1 MCNKNKNKHI
11 YYVALIAMITILA
24 ITLSAIV
31 YAILEILLKE
41 IMLCPTIFTNNI
53 HVNFILSLIFGT
65 FFCIL
70 IFKLSFM
77 IRNKYNKHDSEQQL
91 INLKNNW
98 KNFLYSSFL
107 MYLIMCIGNLII
119 QIIFNGINTTG
130 TTSNQASLNATFNT
144 SLLDKA
150 YIIILALL
158 LAPIIEELIYRWG
171 ILTVTKN
178 YILKVTNHTSSN
190 DKFNHILNMLL
201 LIFSAAAFSLLHA
214 PHTLNEF
221 TLYFWMGTCIG
232 AIYLKYNNIYAS
244 MTFHFII
251 NTISL
256 VVMFLN

>member
-1 MCNKNKNKHI
+1 MCNQSKGKQL
-11 YYVALIAMITILA
+11 YYIALIVMLTILS
-24 ITLSAIV
+24 ITLSLII
-31 YAILEILLKE
+31 YGMLEISLKK
-41 IMLCPTIFTNNI
+41 IMLCPVLLTKNI
-53 HVNFILSLIFGT
+53 HVSFILALILGA
-65 FFCIL
+65 FFCVL
-70 IFKLSFM
+70 IFKLSLM

-107 MYLIMCIGNLII
+107 MYPIMYIGNLII

-130 TTSNQASLNATFNT
+130 TTSNQSSLNATFNT
-144 SLLDKA
+144 SLLGKA
-150 YIIILALL
+150 YIIILALF

-178 YILKVTNHTSSN
+178 CILKVTNHTSSN
-190 DKFNHILNMLL
+190 DKFNHILNILL

-251 NTISL
+251 NAISI
-256 VVMFLN
+256 VAMFLH